1 MKIRAVKATN
11 FLSWDNLVV
20 SDIKDQEFWVGPNG
34 GGKSNLFTVISHV
47 VDAANALHNREQY
60 SMLPDRQDLA
70 HHNNR
75 NVPIDAAIYVEWAS
89 AAERDLLRTVL
100 GALAADPDEVLRS
113 LNLGESQ
120 YSLERLNVYASHLA
134 ASCDATAWG
143 QGWLGV
149 RWFPDPMED
158 FLVYYA
164 PCSTPEDQPAKP
176 ERSGYSSPSIWDT
189 MWATDAAGP
198 SGYATL

>member
-34 GGKSNLFTVISHV
+34 GGKSNLFTVMSHV

-89 AAERDLLRTVL
+89 AA
-100 GALAADPDEVLRS
+100 DPDEVLRS

-120 YSLERLNVYASHLA
+120 YSLERLNVYACHLA

-143 QGWLGV
+143 QGWLGCDGFPT
-149 RWFPDPMED
+149 RWRTSWFTMLHALPRRTS
-158 FLVYYA
+158 L
-164 PCSTPEDQPAKP
+164 
-176 ERSGYSSPSIWDT
+176 RS
-189 MWATDAAGP
+189 
-198 SGYATL
+198 